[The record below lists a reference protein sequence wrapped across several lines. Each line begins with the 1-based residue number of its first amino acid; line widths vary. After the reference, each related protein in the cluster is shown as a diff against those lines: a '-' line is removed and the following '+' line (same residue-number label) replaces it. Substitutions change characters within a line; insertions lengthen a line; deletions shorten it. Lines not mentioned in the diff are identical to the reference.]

1 MTGEK
6 ETKKN
11 SNYLAS
17 WATIIFKSR
26 LYHIS
31 MEKKAKLINRQY
43 QQAKLVFELIGKVIA
58 SSREFSFAILSKI
71 LLTK

>member
-1 MTGEK
+1 
-6 ETKKN
+6 
-11 SNYLAS
+11 
-17 WATIIFKSR
+17 
-26 LYHIS
+26 

-43 QQAKLVFELIGKVIA
+43 HQPKLVFELIGKVIA